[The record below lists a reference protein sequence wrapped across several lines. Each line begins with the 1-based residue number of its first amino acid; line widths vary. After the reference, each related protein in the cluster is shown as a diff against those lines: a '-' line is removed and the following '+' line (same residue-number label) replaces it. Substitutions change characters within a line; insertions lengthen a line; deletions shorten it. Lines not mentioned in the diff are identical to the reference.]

1 MLSITFTEAQ
11 EHDIPAL
18 LRLYAQFDEGSPVLS
33 PEQARVAFR
42 TIQGTPNHHI
52 YLAWLEGS
60 IVGTFA
66 LLLMESLTNGIP
78 LGIAEDVVVDRDWR
92 RKGIGKQM
100 MAFAIQRCREQG
112 CYKLALSSHIAREP
126 AHRFYESL
134 AFERHGFSFVVPLAD
149 FQVTQR

>member
-1 MLSITFTEAQ
+1 MLSITFTEAEEQ
-11 EHDIPAL
+11 DIPAL
-18 LRLYAQFDEGSPVLS
+18 LRLYAQIDEGSPVLS
-33 PEQARVAFR
+33 PEQARVVFHK
-42 TIQGTPNHHI
+42 IQSVPNHHI
-52 YLAWLEGS
+52 YLAWFQGR

-66 LLLMESLTNGIP
+66 LLLMDSLTNSIP
-78 LGIAEDVVVDRDWR
+78 LGIVEDVVVDRDWR

-134 AFERHGFSFVVPLAD
+134 DFEKHGFSFVVPI
-149 FQVTQR
+149 